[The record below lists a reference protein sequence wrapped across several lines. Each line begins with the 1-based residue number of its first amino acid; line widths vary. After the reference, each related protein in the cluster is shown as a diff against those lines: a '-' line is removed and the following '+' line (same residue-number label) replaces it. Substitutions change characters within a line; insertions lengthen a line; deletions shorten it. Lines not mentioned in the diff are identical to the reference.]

1 MTQTHSGKNNHK
13 PQIFVFLCIASIC
26 KGTFFA
32 NISLSANLSGC
43 STPYRG
49 AHGACHWAIPR
60 ATMNR
65 EMSNVMRSKRNELRG
80 VRTNNSKYV
89 RLLDSEKV
97 NRSENGKRLATA
109 LFLEFMELRKEI

>member
-1 MTQTHSGKNNHK
+1 
-13 PQIFVFLCIASIC
+13 
-26 KGTFFA
+26 
-32 NISLSANLSGC
+32 
-43 STPYRG
+43 
-49 AHGACHWAIPR
+49 
-60 ATMNR
+60 MNR